1 MPSIRLNKY
10 LASIGIASRRK
21 IDEMIKEKRILINSE
36 PAQLGDKVDPEVDKI
51 QVDKK
56 VILPHPPTG
65 GQTLVYYAVN
75 KPIYVLSTTHDDHG
89 RRIITDYVPDTYR
102 VFPIGRL
109 DFESTGLILLTND
122 GNLALK
128 LTHPRYHLP
137 KVYLISILGKTPQYK
152 INQMNQ
158 ANAKAELVE
167 AKNNQTTIKITL
179 FEGKK
184 RQIRLLCA
192 SLHLHLLS
200 LQRLSIGPIELGDL
214 PSGQY
219 RDLTSSELAELSAIF
234 R

>member
-1 MPSIRLNKY
+1 MPLIRLNKY

-21 IDEMIKEKRILINSE
+21 IDVFTAEKRILINDRI
-36 PAQLGDKVDPEVDKI
+36 AVLGDKVDPEVDKI

-56 VILPHPPTG
+56 IILPQP
-65 GQTLVYYAVN
+65 QKLVYYAVN

-89 RRIITDYVPDTYR
+89 RRIITDYVPNTYR
-102 VFPIGRL
+102 VFPVGRL

-137 KVYLISILGKTPQYK
+137 KVYLVSLLGKTPQSK
-152 INQMNQ
+152 INAMNST
-158 ANAKAELVE
+158 NVKAEFIE
-167 AKNNQTTIKITL
+167 FKTNQTTIKITL
-179 FEGKK
+179 YEGKK

-200 LQRLSIGPIELGDL
+200 LQRLSIGPIELGNL

-219 RDLTSSELAELSAIF
+219 RDLTAEELAQLSAIF

>member
-21 IDEMIKEKRILINSE
+21 IDAFTAEKRILINNRL
-36 PAQLGDKVDPEVDKI
+36 AVLGDKVNPETDKI

-56 VILPHPPTG
+56 IILPQP
-65 GQTLVYYAVN
+65 QTLVYYAVN
-75 KPIYVLSTTHDDHG
+75 KPIYVLSTTTDDHG

-102 VFPIGRL
+102 VFPVGRL

-167 AKNNQTTIKITL
+167 SKNNQTIIKITL
-179 FEGKK
+179 HEGKK

-192 SLHLHLLS
+192 KLHLHLLS
-200 LQRLSIGPIELGDL
+200 LQRLSIGPIQLADL

-219 RDLTSSELAELSAIF
+219 RDLTKEEINNLLKK
-234 R
+234 

>member
-21 IDEMIKEKRILINSE
+21 IDAFTAEKRILINDRI
-36 PAQLGDKVDPEVDKI
+36 AVLGDKVDPEVDKI

-56 VILPHPPTG
+56 IILPQP
-65 GQTLVYYAVN
+65 QTLVYYAVN
-75 KPIYVLSTTHDDHG
+75 KPIYVLSTTSDDHG
-89 RRIITDYVPDTYR
+89 RRIITDYVPNTYR
-102 VFPIGRL
+102 VFPVGRL

-122 GNLALK
+122 GDLALK

-137 KVYLISILGKTPQYK
+137 KIYIVTLLGKTPAEK

-158 ANAKAELVE
+158 ANAKAEFIE
-167 AKNNQTTIKITL
+167 YKNNQTTIKITL
-179 FEGKK
+179 YEGKK

-200 LQRLSIGPIELGDL
+200 LQRLSIGPIELGNL
-214 PSGQY
+214 PGGQY
-219 RDLTSSELAELSAIF
+219 RDLTAEELAQLFAIF